1 MSKNKNLKH
10 AVLSASSSHRWLNCT
25 PAPRLESEVESKTSI
40 AADEGTAAHNLGEY
54 KVKKALNMK
63 ARKPKSKYDCDEME
77 IYTNDYANYVI
88 EQYEKVK
95 ETCKDP
101 IILIEQKLDFSEYVP
116 EGFGTGDCIIVG
128 NEELNIIDLK
138 YGKGIVVDAYDN
150 PQMKL
155 YALGA
160 VELYDDLYDIKNIT
174 LTIFQPRR
182 ENISTF
188 TITYEELMN
197 WAENEL
203 REKAKLA
210 FKGEGEFK
218 NGDWCTFCRVSPTCR
233 KRAYENL
240 KLAEFEFEKPSLL
253 EDYEI
258 EEIINQIPHLT
269 KWADDIMNY
278 VTDMAITKGKKWQGY
293 KVIEGR
299 ASRKYVDEEQVLKAA
314 IDNGFNDI
322 YKSSLIGIGDMEKL
336 MGKVKFNEI
345 LGHLVHKPKGKLTL
359 VPASDKRQEVNIGNV
374 EEEFKNMEEK

>member
-1 MSKNKNLKH
+1 MNKNNNLKH
-10 AVLSASSSHRWLNCT
+10 AILSASSSHRWLNCT
-25 PAPRLESEVESKTSI
+25 PAPRLESEVENKISN

-54 KVKKALNMK
+54 KLKKALNIK

-77 IYTNDYANYVI
+77 IYTDDYANYVI

-95 ETCKDP
+95 QTCKDP

-128 NEELNIIDLK
+128 NGELNIIDLK

-203 REKAKLA
+203 REKAELA
-210 FKGEGEFK
+210 FRGEGEFK
-218 NGDWCTFCRVSPTCR
+218 SGEWCTFCRVSPTCR

-278 VTDMAITKGKKWQGY
+278 VTDMAIRRGKKWQGY
-293 KVIEGR
+293 KVVEGR
-299 ASRKYVDEEQVLKAA
+299 SSRKYIDEEQVSKVAT
-314 IDNGFNDI
+314 DNGFNDI

-336 MGKVKFNEI
+336 MGKVEFNEI
-345 LGHLVHKPKGKLTL
+345 LGHLIHKPKGKLTL
-359 VPASDKRQEVNIGNV
+359 VPTSDKRQEVNIGNV
-374 EEEFKNMEEK
+374 EEEFKNTEEK